1 MISHLKKSDIRVR
14 QIYYTEKKS
23 YIIIEMN
30 NFKGMYKTGIFYD
43 SRDNLANREITCM
56 KSAGKYKSFIQ
67 GLNAGIELVGGV
79 NQQTKPYFDTD
90 PIEHKS
96 IKLNEVEFCNKV
108 VGEIKNMYKNK
119 TVKCMKRPAFDDDG
133 NVLREKGG
141 KVRYSFRFIVQGVR
155 ISCKNQKKILQQHG
169 YVDDKPFDMKVYN
182 KSQGLYPIYTNK
194 KMDQK
199 TNSVIE
205 VPELIPFDYF
215 GMEDM
220 SKINITD
227 YWVSYIE
234 EEYED
239 WDLKFTDEPVAGPK
253 SLKDDMSVCDD
264 GDDDTDK
271 YSNINLQEVI
281 AHLKPNRAHA
291 YDSWISGMW
300 AILNAC
306 DAKGHKRK
314 QAYELADVFSSL
326 DADKYDEDEVY
337 DWLSTN
343 YDKRRESGYRFK
355 LLLDWLKDDDPD
367 FYKKLFTPKKKLM
380 PYHELKE
387 EFEQTHC
394 KIRHPCMIITQ
405 KKDKV
410 IFESM
415 ESATKSY
422 KDFQCTVEKPMPK
435 GGTTIETIQFIDK
448 WVKDCDLRVYDSY
461 EFVPPPNVCDME
473 IYNTWS
479 PFKIMKEPYDSNDI
493 EYNESIINRLLEF
506 GNNLLGETNFK
517 YILARFAQR
526 FQTPAKR
533 TEVSVLLYSEEEGTA
548 KNTLYNIMMNI
559 FGMNYFQEVGS
570 ASYITEQHSTIE
582 DGKLFILVNEA
593 KAEDTK
599 NNFDKLK
606 DKITCPNL
614 TLRPLY
620 VQAFTVKNYNDYDWT
635 SNNINCLKLTKNNRR
650 FFAVET
656 TTYYLGNKD
665 FFKSF
670 YDEIVNCPRAL
681 RVIAEYLLTFDV
693 KTVVPSGN
701 FQLDM
706 PKTELMMEMIEH
718 NKDYIVRFLEDGDT
732 YKNTTLISENH
743 TDKFISTKDVFRYW
757 TYWCERCNIR
767 NDYNTISF
775 GSRLSRLIKRDKLE
789 FIAKWDKSKAV
800 SGYTIDQVK
809 YAKYIGME

>member
-1 MISHLKKSDIRVR
+1 MLHNNR
-14 QIYYTEKKS
+14 
-23 YIIIEMN
+23 MN
-30 NFKGMYKTGIFYD
+30 NFKDIYKTGIFFDTKVRNYV
-43 SRDNLANREITCM
+43 SVKTE
-56 KSAGKYKSFIQ
+56 GEYKR
-67 GLNAGIELVGGV
+67 LLKTMDAPIELVGGKD
-79 NQQTKPYFDTD
+79 QQIKPYFDWD
-90 PIEHKS
+90 PSFPKNIRFDEMNFCV
-96 IKLNEVEFCNKV
+96 KLSEEINK
-108 VGEIKNMYKNK
+108 MFPNK
-119 TVKCMKRPAFDDDG
+119 PIYYMKRQP
-133 NVLREKGG
+133 REKDGRIRYSIRFVVG
-141 KVRYSFRFIVQGVR
+141 KVRITN
-155 ISCKNQKKILQQHG
+155 KNIKEIIKQHG
-169 YVDDKPFDMKVYN
+169 FSKNEPFDTQVYGN
-182 KSQGLYPIYTNK
+182 NQGLYSVHTNK
-194 KMDQK
+194 KVDAK
-199 TNSVIE
+199 TSEIYE
-205 VPELIPFDYF
+205 VPQLVPFDFF
-215 GMEDM
+215 GIKDM
-220 SKINITD
+220 SNVNITD
-227 YWVSYIE
+227 YWPSYIE

-239 WDLKFTDEPVAGPK
+239 WYLKFAEKPADGPVSPK
-253 SLKDDMSVCDD
+253 SCVSVSEDNDDA
-264 GDDDTDK
+264 DK
-271 YSNINLQEVI
+271 YSNINLQELI
-281 AHLKPNRAHA
+281 THLKPNRAHD
-291 YDSWISGMW
+291 YDSWINGMW

-314 QAYELADVFSSL
+314 QAYEIADVFSAL
-326 DADKYDEDEVY
+326 DADKYDADEVY
-337 DWLSTN
+337 DWLSKN
-343 YDKRRESGYRFK
+343 YDKRRESGFRFK
-355 LLLDWLKDDDPD
+355 FLLEWLKEDDPEY
-367 FYKKLFTPKKKLM
+367 YKKLFTPKKKLL

-387 EFEQTHC
+387 DFEKTHC

-422 KDFQCTVEKPMPK
+422 KDFQCTIEKSMPK

-448 WVKDCDLRVYDSY
+448 WVKDCNLRVYDSY
-461 EFVPPPNVCDME
+461 EFIPPPNSCDTDV
-473 IYNTWS
+473 YNTWR
-479 PFKIMKEPYDSNDI
+479 PFKIMDESYDPSDI
-493 EYNESIINRLLEF
+493 EYNDSIIKRFIEF

-517 YILARFAQR
+517 YIVARYAQR

-533 TEVSVLLYSEEEGTA
+533 TYVSVLLYSEEEGTA
-548 KNTLYNIMMNI
+548 KNTLYNIFMNI

-582 DGKLFILVNEA
+582 DGKMFILVNEA

-606 DKITCPNL
+606 DKITCDNL

-665 FFKSF
+665 FFRAF

-681 RVIAEYLLTFDV
+681 RVIAEYLLSYDV
-693 KTVVPSGN
+693 KAVVPSGN

-718 NKDYIVRFLEDGDT
+718 NKDYIIRFLEDGDT
-732 YKNTTLISENH
+732 YKNITLISEMH
-743 TDKFISTKDVFRYW
+743 DEEFISTKDIFKYW
-757 TYWCERCNIR
+757 TYWCEHCNIR

-789 FIAKWDKSKAV
+789 FIAKWEKSKAV
-800 SGYTIDQVK
+800 SGYTIQKGK
-809 YAKYIGME
+809 YANYIGL